1 MRLLKKSFA
10 FLLPLLVLAVPLI
23 VGAERLENPLG
34 QNTTLTVLLE
44 RVLQLAIQIG
54 FPILV
59 VYIVYI
65 GFQFVQAEGNP
76 DKLKQV
82 RSNFF
87 WALVGGVILLGA
99 SALATAIRLTVEQL
113 GATNP

>member
-1 MRLLKKSFA
+1 MRLLKKSLA
-10 FLLPLLVLAVPLI
+10 FLLPLLVIVVPLT
-23 VGAERLENPLG
+23 VGAEKLMNPLG
-34 QNTTLTVLLE
+34 EGTTLTTLLE

-59 VYIVYI
+59 VYIIYI

-87 WALVGGVILLGA
+87 WAVVGGVILLGA
-99 SALATAIRLTVEQL
+99 QALALAIKATVDQL
-113 GATNP
+113 QG

>member
-1 MRLLKKSFA
+1 MLFLKKTLA
-10 FLLPLLVLAVPLI
+10 FTLPLLILVIPLV
-23 VGAERLENPLG
+23 VGAEQLLNPLG
-34 QNTTLTVLLE
+34 DVTLTTLLE
-44 RVLQLAIQIG
+44 RVLVLATQIG

-59 VYIVYI
+59 LYIVYI

-87 WALVGGVILLGA
+87 WAVVGGVILLGA
-99 SALATAIRLTVEQL
+99 QALATAIRLTVAELQ
-113 GATNP
+113 

>member
-1 MRLLKKSFA
+1 MRLLKKSLA
-10 FLLPLLVLAVPLI
+10 FLLPLLVLTVPLA
-23 VGAERLENPLG
+23 VGAERLVNPLG
-34 QNTTLTVLLE
+34 EGTTLTTLLE

-87 WALVGGVILLGA
+87 WAVVGGVILLGA
-99 SALATAIRLTVEQL
+99 QALALAIKATVDQL
-113 GATNP
+113 QG